1 MMKIK
6 VKLFA
11 PFRELF
17 NTGEGEVELK
27 GVPDVQR
34 LLDVLCDTEKRRE
47 NIFEDSGEL
56 RPYIMVLING
66 KSIRMLNG
74 IRTELKEGDE
84 VALFPPV
91 SGG

>member
-1 MMKIK
+1 MKIK

-17 NTGEGEVELK
+17 NTGEGEVELN
-27 GVPDVQR
+27 GVPDVRR
-34 LLDVLCDTEKRRE
+34 LLDFLCDTEKRRE
-47 NIFEDSGEL
+47 KIFEDSGEL
-56 RPYIMVLING
+56 RPYVMVLING
-66 KSIRMLNG
+66 KSIRMLNDT
-74 IRTELKEGDE
+74 RTELEEGDE